1 MRAEDWI
8 QGQVLGVLDGA
19 TFDLRVVLIG
29 PNNDYP
35 YDELERVR
43 IDQSSPPLG
52 TEAGEEAR
60 LKLEAWLLGKSVRC
74 FVKSRDQ
81 ENVLLCDIELI
92 M

>member
-19 TFDLRVVLIG
+19 TFDLRVVLTG

-35 YDELERVR
+35 YDEMERVR
-43 IDQSSPPLG
+43 IDQSSPPPE

-60 LKLEAWLLGKSVRC
+60 IKLEAWLLGKTVRC

-81 ENVLLCDIELI
+81 ENVLLGDVELV